1 MLYFIPTPI
10 GNLSDIS
17 LRSLELLSACEIVFC
32 EDTRVCKHL
41 ITLLNDRFKTC
52 IKPQKILSLHT
63 HNEKEVLEKL
73 DLKLFEKNVA
83 YLSDAGMPGISDP
96 GFALIQFALKHKLS
110 YEVLP
115 GANAAL
121 VALVSSNLCEKEFIF
136 LGFLAN
142 KGKERQKEIENLLLN
157 PYPTIIYEAPTRIL
171 ALVQTIAKE
180 FIFLGFLANK
190 GKERQ
195 KEIENLL
202 LNPYPTIIYE
212 APTRILALVQTIAKL
227 EPERELFAMKEI
239 SKKFQTSFRGRAE
252 ELVGELKNANLNG
265 EWVLVVAKSSQNFS
279 SNSLCESDILALDLP
294 LKVKSK
300 LLAKM
305 SGKNS
310 KELYQKLLLSQNEV
324 K

>member
-10 GNLSDIS
+10 GNLGDIS

-41 ITLLNDRFKTC
+41 ITLLNERFKTC

-121 VALVSSNLCEKEFIF
+121 VALVSSNLCE
-136 LGFLAN
+136 
-142 KGKERQKEIENLLLN
+142 
-157 PYPTIIYEAPTRIL
+157 
-171 ALVQTIAKE
+171 KE

>member
-10 GNLSDIS
+10 GNLGDIS

-41 ITLLNDRFKTC
+41 ITLLNERFKTC

-63 HNEKEVLEKL
+63 HNEKKVLEKL

-171 ALVQTIAKE
+171 ALA
-180 FIFLGFLANK
+180 
-190 GKERQ
+190 
-195 KEIENLL
+195 
-202 LNPYPTIIYE
+202 
-212 APTRILALVQTIAKL
+212 QTIAKL
-227 EPERELFAMKEI
+227 EPKRELFAMKEI

-252 ELVGELKNANLNG
+252 KLVEELKGAILNG

-294 LKVKSK
+294 LKIKSK

>member
-10 GNLSDIS
+10 GNLGDIS

-41 ITLLNDRFKTC
+41 ITLLNERFKTC

-63 HNEKEVLEKL
+63 HNEKKVLEKL

-171 ALVQTIAKE
+171 ALA
-180 FIFLGFLANK
+180 
-190 GKERQ
+190 
-195 KEIENLL
+195 
-202 LNPYPTIIYE
+202 
-212 APTRILALVQTIAKL
+212 QTIAKL
-227 EPERELFAMKEI
+227 EPKRELFAMKEI

-252 ELVGELKNANLNG
+252 KLVEELKGANLNG

-294 LKVKSK
+294 LKIKSK

>member
-10 GNLSDIS
+10 GNLGDIS

-41 ITLLNDRFKTC
+41 ITLLNERFKTC
-52 IKPQKILSLHT
+52 IEPQKILSLHT
-63 HNEKEVLEKL
+63 HNEKKVLEKL

-96 GFALIQFALKHKLS
+96 GFALVQFALKHKLS

-136 LGFLAN
+136 LGFLTN
-142 KGKERQKEIENLLLN
+142 KGKQRQKEIENLLLN
-157 PYPTIIYEAPTRIL
+157 PYPTIIYEAPTRFL
-171 ALVQTIAKE
+171 AL
-180 FIFLGFLANK
+180 G
-190 GKERQ
+190 
-195 KEIENLL
+195 
-202 LNPYPTIIYE
+202 
-212 APTRILALVQTIAKL
+212 QTIAKL
-227 EPERELFAMKEI
+227 EPKRELFAMKEI
-239 SKKFQTSFRGRAE
+239 SKKFQTSFRSRAE
-252 ELVGELKNANLNG
+252 KLVEELKGANLNG
-265 EWVLVVAKSSQNFS
+265 EWVLIVAKSSQNFS

-294 LKVKSK
+294 LKIKSK

>member
-10 GNLSDIS
+10 GNLGDIS

-63 HNEKEVLEKL
+63 HNEKKVLEKL

-171 ALVQTIAKE
+171 ALA
-180 FIFLGFLANK
+180 
-190 GKERQ
+190 
-195 KEIENLL
+195 
-202 LNPYPTIIYE
+202 
-212 APTRILALVQTIAKL
+212 QTIAKL
-227 EPERELFAMKEI
+227 EPKRELFAMKEI

-252 ELVGELKNANLNG
+252 KLVEELKGAILNG

-294 LKVKSK
+294 LKIKSK

>member
-10 GNLSDIS
+10 GNLGDIS

-41 ITLLNDRFKTC
+41 ITLLNERFKTC
-52 IKPQKILSLHT
+52 IEPQKILSLHT
-63 HNEKEVLEKL
+63 HNEKKVLEKL

-96 GFALIQFALKHKLS
+96 GFALVQFALKHKLS

-136 LGFLAN
+136 LGFLIN
-142 KGKERQKEIENLLLN
+142 KGKQ
-157 PYPTIIYEAPTRIL
+157 
-171 ALVQTIAKE
+171 
-180 FIFLGFLANK
+180 
-190 GKERQ
+190 RQ

-227 EPERELFAMKEI
+227 EPKRELFAMKEI
-239 SKKFQTSFRGRAE
+239 SKKFQTSFRSRAE
-252 ELVGELKNANLNG
+252 KLVEELKGANLNG

-294 LKVKSK
+294 LKIKSK

>member
-10 GNLSDIS
+10 GNLGDIS

-41 ITLLNDRFKTC
+41 ITLLNERFKTC

-96 GFALIQFALKHKLS
+96 GFALVQFALKHKLS

-142 KGKERQKEIENLLLN
+142 KGKQ
-157 PYPTIIYEAPTRIL
+157 
-171 ALVQTIAKE
+171 
-180 FIFLGFLANK
+180 
-190 GKERQ
+190 RQ

-227 EPERELFAMKEI
+227 EPKRELFAMKEI
-239 SKKFQTSFRGRAE
+239 SKKFQTSFRSRAE
-252 ELVGELKNANLNG
+252 KLVEELKGANLNG

-279 SNSLCESDILALDLP
+279 SNSLCESDILELDLP
-294 LKVKSK
+294 LKIKSK

-305 SGKNS
+305 NGKNS

>member
-10 GNLSDIS
+10 GNLGDIS

-41 ITLLNDRFKTC
+41 ITLLNERFKTC

-96 GFALIQFALKHKLS
+96 GFALVQFALKHKLS

-142 KGKERQKEIENLLLN
+142 KGKQ
-157 PYPTIIYEAPTRIL
+157 
-171 ALVQTIAKE
+171 
-180 FIFLGFLANK
+180 
-190 GKERQ
+190 RQ

-227 EPERELFAMKEI
+227 EPKRELFAMKEI

-252 ELVGELKNANLNG
+252 KLVEELKGAILNG

-294 LKVKSK
+294 LKIKSK

-310 KELYQKLLLSQNEV
+310 KELYRKLLLSQNEV

>member
-142 KGKERQKEIENLLLN
+142 KGKQ
-157 PYPTIIYEAPTRIL
+157 
-171 ALVQTIAKE
+171 
-180 FIFLGFLANK
+180 
-190 GKERQ
+190 RQ

-227 EPERELFAMKEI
+227 EPKRELFAMKEI

-252 ELVGELKNANLNG
+252 KLVEELEGANLNG

-294 LKVKSK
+294 LKIKSK

>member
-10 GNLSDIS
+10 GNLGDIS

-41 ITLLNDRFKTC
+41 ITLLNERFKTC

-171 ALVQTIAKE
+171 ALVQTIAK
-180 FIFLGFLANK
+180 
-190 GKERQ
+190 
-195 KEIENLL
+195 
-202 LNPYPTIIYE
+202 
-212 APTRILALVQTIAKL
+212 L
-227 EPERELFAMKEI
+227 EPKRELFAMKEI

-252 ELVGELKNANLNG
+252 KLVEELKGAILNG

-294 LKVKSK
+294 LKIKSK

>member
-96 GFALIQFALKHKLS
+96 GFALIQFALAHKLS

-121 VALVSSNLCEKEFIF
+121 VALVSSNLCE
-136 LGFLAN
+136 
-142 KGKERQKEIENLLLN
+142 
-157 PYPTIIYEAPTRIL
+157 
-171 ALVQTIAKE
+171 KE

>member
-10 GNLSDIS
+10 GNLGDIS

-41 ITLLNDRFKTC
+41 ITLLNERFKTC

-63 HNEKEVLEKL
+63 HNEKEMLEKL

-96 GFALIQFALKHKLS
+96 GFALVQFALKHKLS

-142 KGKERQKEIENLLLN
+142 KGKQ
-157 PYPTIIYEAPTRIL
+157 
-171 ALVQTIAKE
+171 
-180 FIFLGFLANK
+180 
-190 GKERQ
+190 RQ

-227 EPERELFAMKEI
+227 EPKRELFAMKEI
-239 SKKFQTSFRGRAE
+239 SKKFQTSFRSRAE
-252 ELVGELKNANLNG
+252 KLVEELKGANLNG

-294 LKVKSK
+294 LKIKSK

>member
-10 GNLSDIS
+10 GNLGDIS

-41 ITLLNDRFKTC
+41 ITLLNERFKTC

-96 GFALIQFALKHKLS
+96 GFALVQFALKHKLS

-142 KGKERQKEIENLLLN
+142 KGKQRQKEIENLLLN

-171 ALVQTIAKE
+171 ALA
-180 FIFLGFLANK
+180 
-190 GKERQ
+190 
-195 KEIENLL
+195 
-202 LNPYPTIIYE
+202 
-212 APTRILALVQTIAKL
+212 QTIAKL
-227 EPERELFAMKEI
+227 EPKRELFAMKEI

-252 ELVGELKNANLNG
+252 KLVEELKGANLNG

-294 LKVKSK
+294 LKIKSK

>member
-10 GNLSDIS
+10 GNLGDIS

-41 ITLLNDRFKTC
+41 ITLLNERFKTC

-96 GFALIQFALKHKLS
+96 GFALVQFALKHKLS

-142 KGKERQKEIENLLLN
+142 KGKQ
-157 PYPTIIYEAPTRIL
+157 
-171 ALVQTIAKE
+171 
-180 FIFLGFLANK
+180 
-190 GKERQ
+190 RQ

-227 EPERELFAMKEI
+227 EPKRELFAMKEI
-239 SKKFQTSFRGRAE
+239 SKKFQTSFRSRAE
-252 ELVGELKNANLNG
+252 RLVEELKGANLNG

-279 SNSLCESDILALDLP
+279 SNSLCESDILELDLP
-294 LKVKSK
+294 LKIKSK

>member
-10 GNLSDIS
+10 GNLGDIS

-41 ITLLNDRFKTC
+41 ITLLNERFKTC

-63 HNEKEVLEKL
+63 HNEKKVLEKL

-142 KGKERQKEIENLLLN
+142 KGKQRQKEIENLLLN

-171 ALVQTIAKE
+171 ALA
-180 FIFLGFLANK
+180 
-190 GKERQ
+190 
-195 KEIENLL
+195 
-202 LNPYPTIIYE
+202 
-212 APTRILALVQTIAKL
+212 QTIAKL
-227 EPERELFAMKEI
+227 EPKRELFAMKEI

-252 ELVGELKNANLNG
+252 KLVEELKGANLNG

-294 LKVKSK
+294 LKIKSK

>member
-142 KGKERQKEIENLLLN
+142 KGKQ
-157 PYPTIIYEAPTRIL
+157 
-171 ALVQTIAKE
+171 
-180 FIFLGFLANK
+180 
-190 GKERQ
+190 RQ

-252 ELVGELKNANLNG
+252 ELVEELKNANLNG

>member
-10 GNLSDIS
+10 GNLGDIG

-41 ITLLNDRFKTC
+41 ITLLNERFKTC

-63 HNEKEVLEKL
+63 HNEKKVLEKL

-96 GFALIQFALKHKLS
+96 GFALIQFALAHKLS

-171 ALVQTIAKE
+171 ALVQTIAK
-180 FIFLGFLANK
+180 
-190 GKERQ
+190 
-195 KEIENLL
+195 
-202 LNPYPTIIYE
+202 
-212 APTRILALVQTIAKL
+212 L
-227 EPERELFAMKEI
+227 EPKRELFAMKEI

-252 ELVGELKNANLNG
+252 KLVEELKGANLNG

-294 LKVKSK
+294 LKIKSK

>member
-10 GNLSDIS
+10 GNLGDIS

-41 ITLLNDRFKTC
+41 ITLLNERFKTC

-96 GFALIQFALKHKLS
+96 GFALVQFALKHKLS

-142 KGKERQKEIENLLLN
+142 KGKQRQKD
-157 PYPTIIYEAPTRIL
+157 
-171 ALVQTIAKE
+171 
-180 FIFLGFLANK
+180 
-190 GKERQ
+190 
-195 KEIENLL
+195 IENLL

-227 EPERELFAMKEI
+227 EPKRELFAMKEI
-239 SKKFQTSFRGRAE
+239 SKKFQTSFRSRAE
-252 ELVGELKNANLNG
+252 KLVEELKDANLNG

-294 LKVKSK
+294 LKIKSK

>member
-10 GNLSDIS
+10 GNLGDIS

-41 ITLLNDRFKTC
+41 ITLLNERFKTC
-52 IKPQKILSLHT
+52 IEPQKILSLHT
-63 HNEKEVLEKL
+63 HNEKKVLEKL

-96 GFALIQFALKHKLS
+96 GFALVQFALKHKLS

-136 LGFLAN
+136 LGFLTN
-142 KGKERQKEIENLLLN
+142 KGKQ
-157 PYPTIIYEAPTRIL
+157 
-171 ALVQTIAKE
+171 
-180 FIFLGFLANK
+180 
-190 GKERQ
+190 RQ

-227 EPERELFAMKEI
+227 EPKRELFAMKEI
-239 SKKFQTSFRGRAE
+239 SKKFQTSFRSRAE
-252 ELVGELKNANLNG
+252 KLVEELKGANLNG

-279 SNSLCESDILALDLP
+279 SNSLCESDILALDLS
-294 LKVKSK
+294 LKIKSK

>member
-10 GNLSDIS
+10 GNLGDIS

-41 ITLLNDRFKTC
+41 ITLLNERFKTC

-96 GFALIQFALKHKLS
+96 GFALVQLALKHKLS

-142 KGKERQKEIENLLLN
+142 KGKQ
-157 PYPTIIYEAPTRIL
+157 
-171 ALVQTIAKE
+171 
-180 FIFLGFLANK
+180 
-190 GKERQ
+190 RQ

-227 EPERELFAMKEI
+227 EPKRELFAMKEI
-239 SKKFQTSFRGRAE
+239 SKKFQTSFRSRAE
-252 ELVGELKNANLNG
+252 KLVEELKGANLNG

-279 SNSLCESDILALDLP
+279 SNSLCESDILELDLP
-294 LKVKSK
+294 LKIKSK

>member
-10 GNLSDIS
+10 GNLGDIS

-41 ITLLNDRFKTC
+41 ITLLNERFKTC

-63 HNEKEVLEKL
+63 HNEKKVLEKL

-121 VALVSSNLCEKEFIF
+121 VALVSSNLCE
-136 LGFLAN
+136 
-142 KGKERQKEIENLLLN
+142 
-157 PYPTIIYEAPTRIL
+157 
-171 ALVQTIAKE
+171 KE

>member
-10 GNLSDIS
+10 GNLGDIS

-41 ITLLNDRFKTC
+41 ITLLNERFKTC

-142 KGKERQKEIENLLLN
+142 KGKQRQKEIENLLLN

-171 ALVQTIAKE
+171 ALA
-180 FIFLGFLANK
+180 
-190 GKERQ
+190 
-195 KEIENLL
+195 
-202 LNPYPTIIYE
+202 
-212 APTRILALVQTIAKL
+212 QTIAKL
-227 EPERELFAMKEI
+227 ESKRELFAMKEI

-252 ELVGELKNANLNG
+252 KLVEELEGANLNG

-279 SNSLCESDILALDLP
+279 SNSLCESDILELDLP
-294 LKVKSK
+294 LKIKSK

>member
-10 GNLSDIS
+10 GNLGDIS

-96 GFALIQFALKHKLS
+96 GFALVQFALKHKLF

-142 KGKERQKEIENLLLN
+142 KGKQ
-157 PYPTIIYEAPTRIL
+157 
-171 ALVQTIAKE
+171 
-180 FIFLGFLANK
+180 
-190 GKERQ
+190 RQ

-227 EPERELFAMKEI
+227 EPKRELFAMKEI
-239 SKKFQTSFRGRAE
+239 SKKFQTSFRSRAE
-252 ELVGELKNANLNG
+252 KLVEELKGANLNG

-279 SNSLCESDILALDLP
+279 SNSLCESDILELDLP
-294 LKVKSK
+294 LKIKSK

>member
-10 GNLSDIS
+10 GNLGDIS

-41 ITLLNDRFKTC
+41 ITLLNERFKTC

-63 HNEKEVLEKL
+63 HNEKKVLEKL

-96 GFALIQFALKHKLS
+96 GFALIQFALVHKLS

-142 KGKERQKEIENLLLN
+142 KGKQ
-157 PYPTIIYEAPTRIL
+157 
-171 ALVQTIAKE
+171 
-180 FIFLGFLANK
+180 
-190 GKERQ
+190 RQ

>member
-171 ALVQTIAKE
+171 ALVQTIAK
-180 FIFLGFLANK
+180 
-190 GKERQ
+190 
-195 KEIENLL
+195 
-202 LNPYPTIIYE
+202 
-212 APTRILALVQTIAKL
+212 L

-252 ELVGELKNANLNG
+252 KLVEELKGANLNG

-294 LKVKSK
+294 LKIKSK

>member
-10 GNLSDIS
+10 GNLGDIS

-41 ITLLNDRFKTC
+41 IALLNERFKTC

-96 GFALIQFALKHKLS
+96 GFALVQFALKHKLS

-142 KGKERQKEIENLLLN
+142 KGKERQKD
-157 PYPTIIYEAPTRIL
+157 
-171 ALVQTIAKE
+171 
-180 FIFLGFLANK
+180 
-190 GKERQ
+190 
-195 KEIENLL
+195 IENLL

-227 EPERELFAMKEI
+227 EPKRELFAMKEI
-239 SKKFQTSFRGRAE
+239 SKKFQTSFRGKAK
-252 ELVGELKNANLNG
+252 ELAKELENANLNG

-294 LKVKSK
+294 LKIKSK

>member
-10 GNLSDIS
+10 GNLGDIS

-41 ITLLNDRFKTC
+41 ITLLNERFKTC
-52 IKPQKILSLHT
+52 IEPQKILSLHT
-63 HNEKEVLEKL
+63 HNEKKVLEKL

-96 GFALIQFALKHKLS
+96 GFALVQFALKHKLS

-142 KGKERQKEIENLLLN
+142 KGKQ
-157 PYPTIIYEAPTRIL
+157 
-171 ALVQTIAKE
+171 
-180 FIFLGFLANK
+180 
-190 GKERQ
+190 RQ

-227 EPERELFAMKEI
+227 EPKRELFAMKEI
-239 SKKFQTSFRGRAE
+239 SKKFQTSFRSRAE
-252 ELVGELKNANLNG
+252 KLVEELKGANLNG

-279 SNSLCESDILALDLP
+279 SNSLCESDILALDLS
-294 LKVKSK
+294 LKIKSK

>member
-10 GNLSDIS
+10 GNLGDIS

-41 ITLLNDRFKTC
+41 ITLLNERFKTC

-63 HNEKEVLEKL
+63 HNEKKVLEKL
-73 DLKLFEKNVA
+73 DLKIFEKNVA

-171 ALVQTIAKE
+171 ALA
-180 FIFLGFLANK
+180 
-190 GKERQ
+190 
-195 KEIENLL
+195 
-202 LNPYPTIIYE
+202 
-212 APTRILALVQTIAKL
+212 QTIAKL
-227 EPERELFAMKEI
+227 EPKRELFAMKEI

-252 ELVGELKNANLNG
+252 KLVEELKGANLNG

-294 LKVKSK
+294 LKIKSK

>member
-10 GNLSDIS
+10 GNLGDIS

-41 ITLLNDRFKTC
+41 ITLLNERFKTC
-52 IKPQKILSLHT
+52 IEPQKILSLHT
-63 HNEKEVLEKL
+63 HNEKKVLEKL

-96 GFALIQFALKHKLS
+96 GFALVQFALKHKLS

-136 LGFLAN
+136 LGFLTN
-142 KGKERQKEIENLLLN
+142 KGKQ
-157 PYPTIIYEAPTRIL
+157 
-171 ALVQTIAKE
+171 
-180 FIFLGFLANK
+180 
-190 GKERQ
+190 RQ

-227 EPERELFAMKEI
+227 EPKRELFAMKKI
-239 SKKFQTSFRGRAE
+239 SKKFQTSFRSRAE
-252 ELVGELKNANLNG
+252 KLVEELKGANLNG
-265 EWVLVVAKSSQNFS
+265 EWVLIVAKSSQNFS

-294 LKVKSK
+294 LKIKSK

>member
-10 GNLSDIS
+10 GNLGDIS

-41 ITLLNDRFKTC
+41 ITLLNERFKTC

-63 HNEKEVLEKL
+63 HNEKKVLEKL

-171 ALVQTIAKE
+171 ALVQTIAK
-180 FIFLGFLANK
+180 
-190 GKERQ
+190 
-195 KEIENLL
+195 
-202 LNPYPTIIYE
+202 
-212 APTRILALVQTIAKL
+212 L
-227 EPERELFAMKEI
+227 EPKRELFAMKEI

-252 ELVGELKNANLNG
+252 KLVEELKGANLNG

-294 LKVKSK
+294 LKIKSK

>member
-10 GNLSDIS
+10 GNLGDIS

-41 ITLLNDRFKTC
+41 ITLLNERFKTC

-63 HNEKEVLEKL
+63 HNEKKVLEKL

-171 ALVQTIAKE
+171 ALVQTIAK
-180 FIFLGFLANK
+180 
-190 GKERQ
+190 
-195 KEIENLL
+195 
-202 LNPYPTIIYE
+202 
-212 APTRILALVQTIAKL
+212 L
-227 EPERELFAMKEI
+227 EPKRELFAMKEI
-239 SKKFQTSFRGRAE
+239 SKKFQTSFRSRAE
-252 ELVGELKNANLNG
+252 KLVEELKGANLNG

-294 LKVKSK
+294 LKIKSK

>member
-10 GNLSDIS
+10 GNLGDIS

-41 ITLLNDRFKTC
+41 ITLLNERFKTC

-96 GFALIQFALKHKLS
+96 GFALVQFALKHKLF

-142 KGKERQKEIENLLLN
+142 KGKQ
-157 PYPTIIYEAPTRIL
+157 
-171 ALVQTIAKE
+171 
-180 FIFLGFLANK
+180 
-190 GKERQ
+190 RQ

-227 EPERELFAMKEI
+227 EPKRELFAMKEI
-239 SKKFQTSFRGRAE
+239 SKKFQTSFRSRAE
-252 ELVGELKNANLNG
+252 KLVEELKGANLNG

-279 SNSLCESDILALDLP
+279 SNSLCESDILKLDLP
-294 LKVKSK
+294 LKIKSK

>member
-10 GNLSDIS
+10 GNLGDIS

-41 ITLLNDRFKTC
+41 ITLLNERFKTC
-52 IKPQKILSLHT
+52 IEPQKILSLHT
-63 HNEKEVLEKL
+63 HNEKKVLEKL

-96 GFALIQFALKHKLS
+96 GFALVQFALKHKLS

-136 LGFLAN
+136 LGFLTN
-142 KGKERQKEIENLLLN
+142 KGKQ
-157 PYPTIIYEAPTRIL
+157 
-171 ALVQTIAKE
+171 
-180 FIFLGFLANK
+180 
-190 GKERQ
+190 RQ

-227 EPERELFAMKEI
+227 EPKRELFAMKEI
-239 SKKFQTSFRGRAE
+239 SKKFQASFRSRAE
-252 ELVGELKNANLNG
+252 KLVEELKGANLNG
-265 EWVLVVAKSSQNFS
+265 EWVLIVAKSSQNFS

-294 LKVKSK
+294 LKIKSK

>member
-10 GNLSDIS
+10 GNLGDIS

-63 HNEKEVLEKL
+63 HNEKKVLEKL

-171 ALVQTIAKE
+171 ALVQTIAK
-180 FIFLGFLANK
+180 
-190 GKERQ
+190 
-195 KEIENLL
+195 
-202 LNPYPTIIYE
+202 
-212 APTRILALVQTIAKL
+212 L
-227 EPERELFAMKEI
+227 EPKRELFAMKEI

-252 ELVGELKNANLNG
+252 KLVEELEGANLNG

>member
-10 GNLSDIS
+10 GNLGDIS

-41 ITLLNDRFKTC
+41 ITLLNERFKTC
-52 IKPQKILSLHT
+52 IEPQKILSLHT
-63 HNEKEVLEKL
+63 HNEKKVLEKL

-96 GFALIQFALKHKLS
+96 GFALVQFALKHKLS

-136 LGFLAN
+136 LGFLTN
-142 KGKERQKEIENLLLN
+142 KGKQ
-157 PYPTIIYEAPTRIL
+157 
-171 ALVQTIAKE
+171 
-180 FIFLGFLANK
+180 
-190 GKERQ
+190 RQ

-227 EPERELFAMKEI
+227 EPKRELFVMKEI
-239 SKKFQTSFRGRAE
+239 SKKFQTSFRSKAEKLVE
-252 ELVGELKNANLNG
+252 ELKGANLNG

-279 SNSLCESDILALDLP
+279 SNSLCESDILALDLS
-294 LKVKSK
+294 LKIKSK

>member
-10 GNLSDIS
+10 GNLGDIS

-41 ITLLNDRFKTC
+41 ITLLNERFKTC

-142 KGKERQKEIENLLLN
+142 KGKQ
-157 PYPTIIYEAPTRIL
+157 
-171 ALVQTIAKE
+171 
-180 FIFLGFLANK
+180 
-190 GKERQ
+190 RQ

-227 EPERELFAMKEI
+227 EPKRELFAMKEI
-239 SKKFQTSFRGRAE
+239 SKKFQTSFRSRAE
-252 ELVGELKNANLNG
+252 KLVEELKGANLNG

-279 SNSLCESDILALDLP
+279 SNSLCESDILELDLP
-294 LKVKSK
+294 LKIKSK

>member
-10 GNLSDIS
+10 GNLGDIS

-171 ALVQTIAKE
+171 ALVQTIAK
-180 FIFLGFLANK
+180 
-190 GKERQ
+190 
-195 KEIENLL
+195 
-202 LNPYPTIIYE
+202 
-212 APTRILALVQTIAKL
+212 L

>member
-10 GNLSDIS
+10 GNLGDIS

-41 ITLLNDRFKTC
+41 ITLLNERFKTC

-96 GFALIQFALKHKLS
+96 GFALVQFALKHKLS

-142 KGKERQKEIENLLLN
+142 KGKQ
-157 PYPTIIYEAPTRIL
+157 
-171 ALVQTIAKE
+171 
-180 FIFLGFLANK
+180 
-190 GKERQ
+190 RQ

-227 EPERELFAMKEI
+227 EPKRELFAMKEI
-239 SKKFQTSFRGRAE
+239 SKKFQTSFRSRAE
-252 ELVGELKNANLNG
+252 KLVEELKGANLNG

-279 SNSLCESDILALDLP
+279 SNSLCESDILELDLP
-294 LKVKSK
+294 LKIKSK